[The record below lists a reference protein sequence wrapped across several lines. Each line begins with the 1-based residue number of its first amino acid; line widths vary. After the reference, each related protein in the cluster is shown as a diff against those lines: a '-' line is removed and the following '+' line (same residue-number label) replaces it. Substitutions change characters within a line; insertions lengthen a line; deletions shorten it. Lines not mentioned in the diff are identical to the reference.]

1 MVSTWPDIVNGLY
14 EFLGAPFI
22 VLSILRL
29 AKDKKVHGVSWVHV
43 GFFTSWGF
51 WNLFYYP
58 HLGQW
63 CSFAGGVAIVVANSF
78 WLGQL
83 IYYKRMARG

>member
-1 MVSTWPDIVNGLY
+1 MVMWPDIVNGSY
-14 EFLGAPFI
+14 ELLGAPFI
-22 VLSILRL
+22 LLSVIKL
-29 AKDKKVHGVSWVHV
+29 AREKRVQGVSWVHA
-43 GFFTSWGF
+43 GFFASWGC

-63 CSFAGGVAIVVANSF
+63 FSFVGGIAIVIVNTI

-83 IYYKRMARG
+83 IYYSSGRGR